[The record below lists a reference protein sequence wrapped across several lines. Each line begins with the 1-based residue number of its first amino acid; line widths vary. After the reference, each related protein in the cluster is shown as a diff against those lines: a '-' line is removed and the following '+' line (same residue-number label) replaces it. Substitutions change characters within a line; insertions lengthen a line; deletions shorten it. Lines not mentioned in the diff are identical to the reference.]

1 MRYLFPIVF
10 YILFISWDVSSRE
23 TLLKNESEKGFST
36 EDNVLG
42 NLAKNNE
49 NDKFISS
56 EKEEEKIIDQE
67 ISNEVGDTEEAEE
80 AQVVNSDNKYLLSGI
95 AMPEKNQIRKG
106 DIYYL
111 KGAEDLKLDNIYFDI
126 PVVYNKR
133 VRKWI
138 NYYNKKG
145 RKFFELHIERAGRY
159 APLIGSIL
167 EENGLPRDLIFL
179 AMAESGFN
187 NLAKSTAA
195 AVGPWQFMPATGKMY
210 SLKQDWYV
218 DERKDPVKATV
229 AAANYLAKL
238 YNDFGSWKIAMAAYN
253 AGEGKLGRAIKKYNS
268 TDLWDISK
276 GNYLKSETKNY
287 VPKIMALAIMGKN
300 LKAFGFHDIDFR
312 SPLDFDEITVE
323 AGTDLIKLSENLS
336 VSFEDV
342 QKLNPELLRWFT
354 PLNVKN
360 YKLRIPPKVADEFKK
375 CCVNM
380 DLLASDFQTF
390 KVNKNQI
397 KISQVASKYRIKDR
411 SVLSLLNKVSNN
423 HIFKKGEKILLPFR
437 TNHNITNSNKF
448 YSDMFFKSK
457 KDKHSF
463 LKKFHIVKRGES
475 LHSVAKK
482 YKLSIKKLLAVNSS
496 IRDASKLLVG
506 KRLVIMVLRDY

>member
-1 MRYLFPIVF
+1 MKYLLTTIF
-10 YILFISWDVSSRE
+10 YVLISSWNVHSE
-23 TLLKNESEKGFST
+23 ELLLKNESPHEFSSEDDNLNDLEKDT
-36 EDNVLG
+36 
-42 NLAKNNE
+42 E
-49 NDKFISS
+49 NDKLITSELEEEEIIDKEISS
-56 EKEEEKIIDQE
+56 E
-67 ISNEVGDTEEAEE
+67 VGDREETEEVEIIE
-80 AQVVNSDNKYLLSGI
+80 ADNKYHLSGI

-138 NYYNKKG
+138 NYYSKKG
-145 RKFFELHIERAGRY
+145 RKFFTLHIERAGRY

-218 DERKDPVKATV
+218 DERKDPVKATL

-253 AGEGKLGRAIKKYNS
+253 AGEGKLGRAIKKYKT
-268 TDLWDISK
+268 TDLWNISK
-276 GNYLKSETKNY
+276 GSYLKSETKNY
-287 VPKIMALAIMGKN
+287 VPKIMALAIIGKN
-300 LKAFGFHDIDFR
+300 LKAFGFHDLDF
-312 SPLDFDEITVE
+312 SAPLDFDEITVK
-323 AGTDLIKLSENLS
+323 AGTDLIKLSENLN
-336 VSFEDV
+336 VDFEDV

-354 PLNVKN
+354 PLNVNN
-360 YKLRIPPKVADEFKK
+360 YKLRLPPKTAEAFKK
-375 CCVNM
+375 CCADQDM
-380 DLLASDFQTF
+380 LASDFQIH
-390 KVNKNQI
+390 KVNNNKTR
-397 KISQVASKYRIKDR
+397 ISQVASQYRIKYT
-411 SVLSLLNKVSNN
+411 SVLSHLNKVSTN
-423 HIFKKGEKILLPFR
+423 HVFKKGDKILLPFR
-437 TNHNITNSNKF
+437 TNHKITRANKF
-448 YSDMFFKSK
+448 YSDMFYTNK
-457 KDKHSF
+457 K
-463 LKKFHIVKRGES
+463 LKRAFQRRFHIVRRGES

-482 YKLSIKKLLAVNSS
+482 YKLTIKKLLAVNSS
-496 IRDASKLLVG
+496 IRNARKLLIG
-506 KRLVIMVLRDY
+506 KRLVIVDYRNQ